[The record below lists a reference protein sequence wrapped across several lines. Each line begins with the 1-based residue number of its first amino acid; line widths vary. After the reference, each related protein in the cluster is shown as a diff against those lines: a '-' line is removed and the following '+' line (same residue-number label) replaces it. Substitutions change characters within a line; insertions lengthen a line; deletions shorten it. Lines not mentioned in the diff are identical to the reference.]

1 MEVHGSEG
9 SKVVPKADIHRY
21 DISHE
26 SDHDDMCSMN
36 HLHEA
41 PLLDNLRR
49 RFFSDKIY
57 TTTGDVLISV
67 NPYKRIPGLYDNI
80 ATYLDMAEDGE
91 VDRTA
96 TKPHVYKIANDAL
109 VEMVYGKRSL
119 HENGTPRNQSVVVSG
134 ESGAG
139 KTEASKHVMNFLIAA
154 DRERKM
160 DSDRGTDEVH
170 LGDAIRK
177 VLVESNVIFEA
188 FGNAKTVRNDNS
200 SRFGKYIKLQYS
212 DDNQLISA
220 YSETFLLEKS
230 RLMNIGIGERNY
242 HVFYQL
248 LRGEKDPALVA
259 ELKLKDPSE
268 FRMLLDGNGQAL
280 TSEMDP
286 LYGEL
291 KQALSTLGCSKDE
304 IRYLWGVVAAILHM
318 GNLSVTMLGDTAGE
332 TTVDEDQA
340 AAASTDVGHVRISSS
355 TISLT
360 DLAQLLGL
368 VPEMFVSRLSTQ
380 RVKVGNRRSVTI
392 KRLNMIDINN
402 NIAALS
408 KWMYSSTFAWL
419 IKKIN
424 FAHCSVAPP
433 AAIAKKFTGIL
444 DIFGF
449 EILQTNSFE
458 QLCINFTNE
467 RLQQQFNEYV
477 FDREQNIYKAE
488 GLEWDAI
495 QYKDNQPVID
505 LIGKKPSGLLIILEQ
520 QGMLNRGGADE
531 GALLSAF
538 NTAHDQ
544 KHPAYVK
551 SRFGND
557 GKFTVKHFAGDVTY
571 LVTGF
576 MEKNNDS
583 LQEDLMELMVC
594 SSNPFIQNAI
604 VCTSMDSMGM
614 VGEPGYIDEID
625 ETKIVASAGN
635 LSMNTRADDP
645 MKKMKTTGR
654 RTSLVGADAGGKK
667 MATAVTVSFQFRS
680 QLDILLLNLRSTSP
694 HYIKCVKPN
703 SVKVPGQFEADM
715 VTEQLRYSGALEVVR
730 IRQEGFP
737 ISLSFAQ
744 FYEMFE
750 KLGFKRGWKNATI
763 CTTAEAKQYT
773 GLLCEEFLSPMVMVV
788 AGKQKQYQLG
798 LTKVFMKSE
807 CYERMHL
814 AINDFLSKKVRKF
827 QALAR
832 QRLAWC
838 RYRTGKR
845 GMVRLQSYIR
855 MYVARKKFKKLM
867 EALFEAR
874 ERERIRVAE
883 ERRLANLAY
892 AQRVEGLFLAANTG
906 DITTVQQLLTSHPE
920 DYYLLDDTQHGRS
933 VLHSACR
940 SGNLTLIQSLQPSRD
955 DIFFKDTQG
964 NNAVHHVL
972 LSGKKTALAILR
984 YFAVVNTA
992 DEDNLRDITRD
1003 LQRLGIT
1010 ARRST
1015 LLPTPP
1021 SSVTPHSRTSLALV
1035 SQQLLHTS
1043 VVPPAAPALIDE
1055 EEVLSSVTSATA
1067 TAASSSSASS
1077 SSAAAGAGAAPAAT
1091 ATTATA
1097 TTTATAAA
1105 GPVVELKSGWLS
1117 KRGESQTWR
1126 KRWVVLTTEAL
1137 MYFRNSKDKVPRDTL
1152 TFTHR
1157 NDIVIQRAPNQ
1168 ATAIDIFINTQSVQK
1183 KRDRVSLMAES
1194 EPEMQAWMNLL
1205 KAAAGVV
1212 SQPLRGG
1219 AGGAVPRPLS
1229 VSAKSAAAAATATA
1243 AAAAVT
1249 PGDVKPLLVL
1259 RPTWT
1264 SLLLK
1269 AVNHQRETPLHLLAQ
1284 YEPDTS
1290 ASDMLDTEDVLVLA
1304 TWMVSNIA
1312 PLNAFNGRGLTPLQV
1327 AVQAGHEALATLL
1340 AKQGADP
1347 NKTMYGTQGSRTSFD
1362 LVRTNEFHALLK
1374 AASQVFSERESSFLS
1389 LPPRLRGFH
1398 YLSMVFYR
1406 GYTTNPANK
1415 IDAMVAD
1422 QYALRVSTFNANQ
1435 LSVEASQISP
1445 PPTLTSSGGGEGEG
1459 EGKGEGGPQQQ
1470 CWHWFEQFFLQVP
1483 LDNLEDHSYCVVEL
1497 VRRNPLAAATAAA
1510 VTVSAASSST
1520 ATAASKKTASTATS
1534 TAAAAAAAA
1543 AEAGTLVLA
1552 SVKVPLDRA
1561 TVTSEAL
1568 TLTLMEGTLEAKSN
1582 VPHSTLDVDVVISRR

>member
-1 MEVHGSEG
+1 MYTKCWFPSKAHGWELGNFKDLGDGTVEVQGSEG

-21 DISHE
+21 DVSHE

-49 RFFSDKIY
+49 RFVSDKIY

-160 DSDRGTDEVH
+160 DSDRGTDEGH

-212 DDNQLISA
+212 EDNQLISA

-248 LRGEKDPALVA
+248 LRGEKDPALIA
-259 ELKLKDPSE
+259 ELKLKNPSE

-280 TSEMDP
+280 TSDMDP

-291 KQALSTLGCSKDE
+291 KQALSTLGCTRDE

-318 GNLSVTMLGDTAGE
+318 GNLSVTMLGDTTGE
-332 TTVDEDQA
+332 MTVDEDQ

-433 AAIAKKFTGIL
+433 AAVAKKFTGIL

-505 LIGKKPSGLLIILEQ
+505 LIGKKPSGLLNILEQ

-551 SRFGND
+551 SRFGSD

-576 MEKNNDS
+576 LEKNNDS

-614 VGEPGYIDEID
+614 AGEPGYIDEID
-625 ETKIVASAGN
+625 DSKIVASAGN
-635 LSMNTRADDP
+635 LSMNARATGATTAGAAAADDP
-645 MKKMKTTGR
+645 MKKMKSTGR
-654 RTSLVGADAGGKK
+654 RTSLMGADAGGKK

-703 SVKVPGQFEADM
+703 SAKVPGKFDADM

-750 KLGFKRGWKNATI
+750 KLGFKRGWKASTV
-763 CTTAEAKQYT
+763 CTTAEAKTYT
-773 GLLCEEFLSPMVMVV
+773 GLLCADFLSPSTTG
-788 AGKQKQYQLG
+788 AAAAKQKQYQLG

-838 RYRTGKR
+838 RYRTGRR
-845 GMVRLQSYIR
+845 GMVRLQSFIR
-855 MYVARKKFKKLM
+855 MYVARKKFKKVM
-867 EALFEAR
+867 QDLFDAR

-883 ERRLANLAY
+883 ERRVANLAY
-892 AQRVEGLFLAANTG
+892 AQRVEGLFAAATG
-906 DITTVQQLLTSHPE
+906 GDVATVQQLLAAHPE
-920 DYYLLDDTQHGRS
+920 DYYLLDDTHHARS
-933 VLHSACR
+933 VLHCACR
-940 SGNLTLIQSLQPSRD
+940 SGSLALIQSLQPSRD
-955 DIFFKDTQG
+955 DIFFKDAQG

-1010 ARRST
+1010 ARRPT
-1015 LLPTPP
+1015 VFPPTPP
-1021 SSVTPHSRTSLALV
+1021 AAGTTAAAHSRASLALV
-1035 SQQLLHTS
+1035 AQQLLHTP
-1043 VVPPAAPALIDE
+1043 VVPPA
-1055 EEVLSSVTSATA
+1055 
-1067 TAASSSSASS
+1067 
-1077 SSAAAGAGAAPAAT
+1077 
-1091 ATTATA
+1091 
-1097 TTTATAAA
+1097 
-1105 GPVVELKSGWLS
+1105 
-1117 KRGESQTWR
+1117 TWR

-1137 MYFRNSKDKVPRDTL
+1137 MYFRNNKDKVPRDTL

-1157 NDIVIQRAPNQ
+1157 NDIVIQRAPNK
-1168 ATAIDIFINTQSVQK
+1168 ATAIDIFINAQSVQK

-1194 EPEMQAWMNLL
+1194 EQEMQAWMNLL

-1212 SQPLRGG
+1212 SQPLR
-1219 AGGAVPRPLS
+1219 APLPPPPQ
-1229 VSAKSAAAAATATA
+1229 SASASTAKATTTATA
-1243 AAAAVT
+1243 AA
-1249 PGDVKPLLVL
+1249 GDVKPLLVL

-1284 YEPDTS
+1284 YEAPPAGSS
-1290 ASDMLDTEDVLVLA
+1290 ADDMLDADEVLVLA

-1327 AVQAGHEALATLL
+1327 AVQAGHESLATLL

-1362 LVRTNEFHALLK
+1362 LVRTHEFHALLK
-1374 AASQVFSERESSFLS
+1374 AASRVFAERESSFLS

-1398 YLSMVFYR
+1398 YLSIVFYR
-1406 GYTTNPANK
+1406 GHTGGAHV
-1415 IDAMVAD
+1415 IDALAAE
-1422 QYALRVSTFNANQ
+1422 QLALRVSTFNANQ
-1435 LSVEASQISP
+1435 LPVEASQISP
-1445 PPTLTSSGGGEGEG
+1445 PPTLTSVSAVGSQQ
-1459 EGKGEGGPQQQ
+1459 PQPQPQQ
-1470 CWHWFEQFFLQVP
+1470 CWQWFEQFFLQ
-1483 LDNLEDHSYCVVEL
+1483 
-1497 VRRNPLAAATAAA
+1497 
-1510 VTVSAASSST
+1510 
-1520 ATAASKKTASTATS
+1520 
-1534 TAAAAAAAA
+1534 
-1543 AEAGTLVLA
+1543 
-1552 SVKVPLDRA
+1552 
-1561 TVTSEAL
+1561 AL
-1568 TLTLMEGTLEAKSN
+1568 TLTLMEGTLDAKSA
-1582 VPHSTLDVDVVISRR
+1582 VPHSTLDVEVIISRR